1 LAIRHASLHN
11 VQHPKPNEETV
22 MGRKA
27 KAAIC
32 RQNNAPVVVEQI
44 EVDSPRRDEV
54 MIEIGACGVCH
65 SDLSAVNGTI
75 GMPLPLILGHEAA
88 GTVVEVGEG
97 VSEFAVGDTV
107 ISSFVNMCGK
117 CRYCVT
123 GRPHLCDVGAKA
135 VISLPDG
142 TLRTRDAAGKPL
154 NIFSACG
161 VMAEY
166 ATLHVNNVV
175 KVAPGVPLA
184 QAALISCGVMTGVGA
199 VFNTAKLEPGASAL
213 VIGAG
218 GVGLNV
224 IQGCAI
230 AGAGVIVAVDMAENK
245 LELAKQFGA
254 THVINAAKEE
264 NLVKTVKKLTGGG
277 ADYAFECIGLGK
289 TVEQAFRCLRKGGTA
304 LVVGVARG
312 DDNTALKTAS
322 ITFEEKTLTGSYYG
336 SARPREDFPR
346 LIGLYQAKKLKL
358 DELITRTYSI
368 DEAPQAFAD
377 LEAGKNARGVI
388 VF

>member
-1 LAIRHASLHN
+1 MS
-11 VQHPKPNEETV
+11 
-22 MGRKA
+22 RKG
-27 KAAIC
+27 KAVIA
-32 RQNNAPVVVEQI
+32 RQVNAPVVVEQI
-44 EVDSPRRDEV
+44 EVDSPRRDEI
-54 MIEIGACGVCH
+54 MIKLAACGVCH
-65 SDLSAVNGTI
+65 SDLSAINGTI
-75 GMPLPLILGHEAA
+75 AMPLPLILGHEGA

-97 VSEFAVGDTV
+97 VTDFAVGDAV

-135 VISLPDG
+135 FAALPDG
-142 TLRTRDAAGKPL
+142 SLRTKDAQGKPL

-161 VMAEY
+161 VMAEV
-166 ATLHVNNVV
+166 ATLHVNNAV
-175 KVAPGVPLA
+175 KIAPGMPMP

-199 VFNTAKLEPGASAL
+199 VINTARVAPGASVL

-230 AGAGVIVAVDMAENK
+230 AGAGMIIAVDLADNK

-254 THVINAAKEE
+254 THTLNGGKEE

-289 TVEQAFRCLRKGGTA
+289 TVEQAFRAIRKGGTA
-304 LVVGVARG
+304 VVVGVARG
-312 DDNTALKTAS
+312 EDATSVMTAS

-336 SARPREDFPR
+336 GARPREDFPR
-346 LIGLYQAKKLKL
+346 LIGLYHAKKLKL
-358 DELITRTYSI
+358 DELITRTYAI
-368 DEAPQAFAD
+368 DEAAQAFAD
-377 LEAGKNARGVI
+377 LEAGRNARGVI

>member
-1 LAIRHASLHN
+1 
-11 VQHPKPNEETV
+11 

-32 RQNNAPVVVEQI
+32 RQLNGPVVVEQI
-44 EVDSPRRDEV
+44 EVESPHRDEI
-54 MIEIGACGVCH
+54 MIKLGACGVCH

-75 GMPLPLILGHEAA
+75 GMPLPLILGHEGA
-88 GTVVEVGEG
+88 GTVVEVGAG
-97 VSEFAVGDTV
+97 VNELAVGDTV

-123 GRPHLCDVGAKA
+123 GRPHLCEVGAKA
-135 VISLPDG
+135 VIALPDG
-142 TLRTRDAAGKPL
+142 SLRTRDAAGKPL

-175 KVAPGVPLA
+175 KIAPGMPLP

-199 VFNTAKLEPGASAL
+199 AFNTARVEAGSSAL

-230 AGAGVIVAVDMAENK
+230 AGASVIVAVDTVEAK

-254 THVINAAKEE
+254 THTLNAAREE
-264 NLVKTVKKLTGGG
+264 NLVKAVKKITAGG

-289 TVEQAFRCLRKGGTA
+289 MVEQAFRALRKGGTA

-346 LIGLYQAKKLKL
+346 LIALYQAKKLKL
-358 DELITRTYSI
+358 DELIMRTYRI

>member
-1 LAIRHASLHN
+1 MA
-11 VQHPKPNEETV
+11 
-22 MGRKA
+22 RKA
-27 KAAIC
+27 KAVIC
-32 RQNNAPVVVEQI
+32 RRMNGPVVVEPI

-54 MIEIGACGVCH
+54 MIKLGACGVCH

-75 GMPLPLILGHEAA
+75 GMPLPLILGHEGA

-97 VSEFAVGDTV
+97 VNELKVGDTV

-123 GRPHLCDVGAKA
+123 GRPHLCEVGAKA
-135 VISLPDG
+135 FAALPDG
-142 TLRTRDAAGKPL
+142 SLRTRDASGAPL

-175 KVAPGVPLA
+175 KIASGMPLP

-199 VFNTAKLEPGASAL
+199 VFNTAKVEPGSSVL

-224 IQGCAI
+224 IQGSAI
-230 AGAGVIVAVDMAENK
+230 AGAGIIVAVDMAEHK

-254 THVINAAKEE
+254 THALNAGKEE
-264 NLVKTVKKLTGGG
+264 NLVKAVKKLSGGG
-277 ADYAFECIGLGK
+277 VDYAFECIGIGK
-289 TVEQAFRCLRKGGTA
+289 MVEQAFRALRKGGTA

-312 DDNTALKTAS
+312 DDSTTLKTAS

-346 LIGLYQAKKLKL
+346 LIALYQAKKLKL
-358 DELITRTYSI
+358 DELITRTYRI
-368 DEAPQAFAD
+368 DGAAQAFAD
-377 LEAGKNARGVI
+377 LQAGRNARGVI

>member
-1 LAIRHASLHN
+1 MA
-11 VQHPKPNEETV
+11 
-22 MGRKA
+22 RKG

-32 RQNNAPVVVEQI
+32 RQHNAPVVVEEI
-44 EVDSPRRDEV
+44 EVESPHRGEV
-54 MIEIGACGVCH
+54 MVKLGACGVCH
-65 SDLSAVNGTI
+65 SDLSAVNGTVA
-75 GMPLPLILGHEAA
+75 MPLPVILGHEGA
-88 GTVVEVGEG
+88 GTIIEVGEG

-107 ISSFVNMCGK
+107 LSSFVNMCGK

-123 GRPHLCDVGAKA
+123 GRPHLCEVGAKA
-135 VISLPDG
+135 FAALPDG
-142 TLRTRDAAGKPL
+142 SLRTRDAQGKPL
-154 NIFSACG
+154 NIFCACG

-166 ATLHVNNVV
+166 ATLHVNNAV
-175 KVAPGVPLA
+175 KIAPGIPLP

-199 VFNTAKLEPGASAL
+199 VFNTAKVEPGASVL

-230 AGAGVIVAVDMAENK
+230 SGAAIIVAVDTADNK

-254 THVINAAKEE
+254 THTINAGKDE
-264 NLVKTVKKLTGGG
+264 NLVKTVKKLADGGV
-277 ADYAFECIGLGK
+277 DYAFECVGMGK
-289 TVEQAFRCLRKGGTA
+289 LVEQAFRALRKGGTA

-312 DDNTALKTAS
+312 DDTTALKTAS
-322 ITFEEKTLTGSYYG
+322 ITFEEKTLTGSLYG

-346 LIGLYQAKKLKL
+346 LIELYQAKKLKL
-358 DELITRTYSI
+358 DELITRTYRI
-368 DEAPQAFAD
+368 DEAAQAFAD
-377 LEAGKNARGVI
+377 LEAGRNARGVI